1 MGMNTHKD
9 PESQQ
14 YSDHGGATITDEWKW
29 YANDGQNTTHH
40 AHIDEH
46 ISEKGQADRPG
57 D

>member
-46 ISEKGQADRPG
+46 ISEKSQADRPG